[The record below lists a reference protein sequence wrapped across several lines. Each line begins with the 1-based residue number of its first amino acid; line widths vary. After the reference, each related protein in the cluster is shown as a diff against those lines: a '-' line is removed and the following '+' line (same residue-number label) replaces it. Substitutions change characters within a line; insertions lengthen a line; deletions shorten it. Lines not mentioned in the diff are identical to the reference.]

1 MKREYEMSSIGINP
15 KTSSEYKVIIAD
27 PSNIERKLL
36 ARFLTLNS
44 FKVTD
49 EADNTETILKN
60 LESLNPVPDIIFI
73 DASILGK
80 ESSQFLKILNTNFPQ
95 IKIIFILSSKVQET
109 QMLKNKINYYIM
121 KPFLKKNIEE
131 KLYEILSDHPMEINS
146 HDKGDI
152 HLKKVFIPPIP
163 NAVHK
168 ILLFEANTTGGS
180 NELEELLYPDK
191 SLCADLLRVANSSL
205 YGRNG
210 NVKALHDAIT
220 LLGIKTIK
228 NIVIVQARRH
238 MTGNL
243 LKDSIFKKFLYE
255 FSIFNSLISHDLI
268 SLFGK
273 AKEYKEIFLLSSF
286 RKMGMNILALNFP
299 EKYSSVLHSFEN
311 GEDDLVNLEKKTM
324 PLDHIQVGVSVMTE
338 WKMPVIFVETVRN
351 QFFAAN
357 QFRDVSDIDRVTRM
371 AEILTKHLMKINL
384 SEEDNAVLAEADNYY
399 KPKDHFV
406 NLFGED
412 YLANILSHPFFELP
426 V

>member
-1 MKREYEMSSIGINP
+1 MSSIGINP
-15 KTSSEYKVIIAD
+15 KTSSEYKVVIAD
-27 PSNIERKLL
+27 SSNIERKLL

-44 FKVTD
+44 FKITN
-49 EADNTETILKN
+49 EADSTESILHN
-60 LESLNPVPDIIFI
+60 LESLDPKPDIIFI
-73 DASILGK
+73 DTTILGK
-80 ESSQFLKILNTNFPQ
+80 EGGQFLKILNSNFPE
-95 IKIIFILSSKVQET
+95 IKVIFIISSKVQEA

-131 KLYEILSDHPMEINS
+131 KLYEILSDKPMEINS
-146 HDKGDI
+146 EDKGDV

-168 ILLFEANTTGGS
+168 ILLFEANTTSGS

-210 NVKALHDAIT
+210 SIKALHDAIT

-243 LKDSIFKKFLYE
+243 LKESIFKKFLYE

-273 AKEYKEIFLLSSF
+273 AREYKEIFLLSSF

-299 EKYSSVLHSFEN
+299 DKYAKILKAFEK
-311 GEDDLVNLEKKTM
+311 GEGDLIALEKSELS
-324 PLDHIQVGVSVMTE
+324 LDHVQVGVSVMEE
-338 WKMPVIFVETVRN
+338 WKMPIIFTETVRDQTFKPSN
-351 QFFAAN
+351 FK
-357 QFRDVSDIDRVTRM
+357 DVGDIDRVTRM
-371 AEILTKHLMKINL
+371 AEVLTKHLMKITL
-384 SEEDNAVLAEADNYY
+384 SELDNQILEEADHFYN
-399 KPKDHFV
+399 PKDHFIA
-406 NLFGED
+406 LFGED
-412 YLANILSHPFFELP
+412 YLANITSHPFFEIP
-426 V
+426 I